1 MAGVAPGVEEANILV
16 VVGMNESPTGAGHRG
31 NRTSRTVQISVLM
44 KLPSVHISLSWP
56 VGGGPQPPLPR
67 RILASVIAA
76 SSPPVG
82 LAPPD
87 EGRFGPP
94 CILASRVEGGASGPV
109 PHLSRASL
117 RPVRGEHPRF
127 GTVGEGEMYPLP
139 AVHGFPYR
147 PTIQQRAPDRN

>member
-31 NRTSRTVQISVLM
+31 NRTSRTVRISVFM

-109 PHLSRASL
+109 PHLPRASL
-117 RPVRGEHPRF
+117 LEE
-127 GTVGEGEMYPLP
+127 TDGEGVLSAPSP
-139 AVHGFPYR
+139 AGPSILAYVLLYNNVLQTATKHG
-147 PTIQQRAPDRN
+147 